1 MSTTVVAA
9 TILSTVAIL
18 KLLASRTGN
27 FLFLIDLKLPSKN
40 VLMKEH
46 KGAAFVRERRR
57 TSRQKRN
64 LYQHMCKTTLS
75 ITAKLN
81 SRPTSTLASCHR
93 QKVVVPFLRHKVPSS
108 LPPRAEEGGGGG
120 ERTNGIPRR
129 WRKGAAATGGE
140 GRRLQRG
147 RGTLFMEWERSSNG
161 R

>member
-9 TILSTVAIL
+9 TILSRVAIL
-18 KLLASRTGN
+18 KLLASRKGI
-27 FLFLIDLKLPSKN
+27 FLLLIDLKLSSKN
-40 VLMKEH
+40 VLMRKH
-46 KGAAFVRERRR
+46 KGATFVRER
-57 TSRQKRN
+57 TSRQKN
-64 LYQHMCKTTLS
+64 IYQHTCKTTLS

-108 LPPRAEEGGGGG
+108 LPSRAGEGGGGG

-140 GRRLQRG
+140 ERRLQRG